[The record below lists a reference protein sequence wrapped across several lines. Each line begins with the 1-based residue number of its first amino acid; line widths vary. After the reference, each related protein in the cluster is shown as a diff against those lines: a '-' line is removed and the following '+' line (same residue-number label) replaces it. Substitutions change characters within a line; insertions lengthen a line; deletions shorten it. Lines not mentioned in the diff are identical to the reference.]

1 MTWIYKWSE
10 KEDEKVLEKDTSG
23 QVEKEGIIL
32 GLKGKQ
38 VLSSVATCLNF
49 HWGSLNWLFRRNGR
63 TEKDEIFQQFRFV
76 RPAED
81 IRKIREK

>member
-49 HWGSLNWLFRRNGR
+49 H
-63 TEKDEIFQQFRFV
+63 
-76 RPAED
+76 
-81 IRKIREK
+81 